1 MTSIY
6 VCCFPVDCHI
16 FLINTSGDSLRLTFQ
31 ACIYLFLGDRSIIS
45 EARLQR
51 NFVVQV
57 ILNDKSV
64 ESNDAI
70 TTTAHLTTVNNHLT
84 PVE

>member
-1 MTSIY
+1 MINFPGISIF
-6 VCCFPVDCHI
+6 V
-16 FLINTSGDSLRLTFQ
+16 
-31 ACIYLFLGDRSIIS
+31 LGDRSVIY

-57 ILNDKSV
+57 ILNDKPIQP
-64 ESNDAI
+64 NDAI